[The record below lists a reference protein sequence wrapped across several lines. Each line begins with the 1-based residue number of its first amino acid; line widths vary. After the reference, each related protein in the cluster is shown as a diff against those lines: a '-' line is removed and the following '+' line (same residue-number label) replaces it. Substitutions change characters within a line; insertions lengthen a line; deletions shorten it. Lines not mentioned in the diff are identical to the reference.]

1 MCQIW
6 KVWTRNTTQYVP
18 RRGSA
23 FSISIIYIYICPYLC
38 IYTESVNTEYDTISS
53 PAPLRAQPSSGY
65 TLLWIDNLDLT
76 NDRGDYWKHWQLN
89 MDKVLNIFVSDHAAP
104 GSGENLAIIAMLK
117 VWMLFSKRQHSHS
130 CPRGRLT
137 IQGGSVLPSDTC
149 TRVPRDDFVIFKT
162 YNFDHA
168 HILSLVSGFIVLLS
182 FLSFSFNFCILDN
195 IFEGIKPLM
204 KNNSSSASDPPG
216 PSQRP
221 GDGAPG
227 GDRQPLVC

>member
-1 MCQIW
+1 M
-6 KVWTRNTTQYVP
+6 
-18 RRGSA
+18 
-23 FSISIIYIYICPYLC
+23 
-38 IYTESVNTEYDTISS
+38 
-53 PAPLRAQPSSGY
+53 
-65 TLLWIDNLDLT
+65 
-76 NDRGDYWKHWQLN
+76 
-89 MDKVLNIFVSDHAAP
+89 
-104 GSGENLAIIAMLK
+104 
-117 VWMLFSKRQHSHS
+117 
-130 CPRGRLT
+130 
-137 IQGGSVLPSDTC
+137 LPSDTC

-204 KNNSSSASDPPG
+204 KNNSSSAPDPPG

-227 GDRQPLVC
+227 GDRQPLVCKLYY